1 MFVLSKVQ
9 ITNESVFD
17 SIFTGFLFVQEPLI
31 EGLLQELRILLSL
44 DRSTS
49 ILRSQQALLKEYIS
63 DDEPVCSFVVRI
75 GDLRPPEEFSPVTW
89 EGNDVDRQQFHRI
102 LDQFR
107 ATLMRIESMKES
119 VMDICRGPEE
129 KEGSMK
135 FQVCAKVFGRKA
147 MEHAPWIIHQ
157 VPSRNC
163 PGQPDESVQE
173 EERDKYLMPRILP
186 IQTIMLT
193 RKTNVTCLI
202 EFTRTKI
209 EKQQKVD

>member
-1 MFVLSKVQ
+1 MSLSL
-9 ITNESVFD
+9 TH
-17 SIFTGFLFVQEPLI
+17 FLLATYVQEPLI
-31 EGLLQELRILLSL
+31 QGLLQEFRILLSR

-49 ILRSQQALLKEYIS
+49 IARSQQALQKEDSS

-75 GDLRPPEEFSPVTW
+75 GDLRPSEEFSPVTW
-89 EGNDVDRQQFHRI
+89 EGNDVDRQHFHRI

-119 VMDICRGPEE
+119 MMDICRGPEE
-129 KEGSMK
+129 KVSLK

-157 VPSRNC
+157 VHSKNC
-163 PGQPDESVQE
+163 PRRQDDSVQE
-173 EERDKYLMPRILP
+173 EEREQHLLPRILP

-202 EFTRTKI
+202 EFTHTKI
-209 EKQQKVD
+209 EKQQKGNENYTPS